1 LWCRRLPFRQGRP
14 GSVTAGRALQAKSAE
29 TRDIVPGIRLAPGVG
44 MTIVLL
50 VLTLAA
56 VIGLLYLL
64 CYGGVA
70 GPVDWLMD
78 TDTHGDRGR
87 PRVALTF
94 DDGPHPVHTPPLLD
108 ALAELGAPATFF
120 VVGQGVEA
128 HPELVARIAH
138 EGHELGNHTYRHR
151 YLPLARSRSVEH
163 ELRATDRA
171 VARAAGVVPHI
182 ARPPWGGRSPR
193 NVRVFQRLRKRLVL
207 WDVNSFDWKGK
218 PAAEVADRVL
228 ARARPGS
235 IILMHEARDGGE
247 TTIEA
252 VRMLV
257 PALRARGLELVTVSD
272 AIA

>member
-1 LWCRRLPFRQGRP
+1 MMVVI
-14 GSVTAGRALQAKSAE
+14 S
-29 TRDIVPGIRLAPGVG
+29 IV
-44 MTIVLL
+44 
-50 VLTLAA
+50 TLAA
-56 VIGLLYLL
+56 IVGLLYLL
-64 CYGGVA
+64 CYGGLE
-70 GPVDWLMD
+70 GPVDWLMA
-78 TDTHGDRGR
+78 TDPHGDRAR
-87 PRVALTF
+87 PRIALTF
-94 DDGPHPVHTPPLLD
+94 DDGPHPVHTAPLLD
-108 ALAELGAPATFF
+108 ALAELDAPATFF
-120 VVGQGVEA
+120 LVGRDVEA
-128 HPELVARIAH
+128 NPALVARIAS

-171 VARAAGVVPHI
+171 IANVTGTVPTV

-218 PAAEVADRVL
+218 PAAHVVERVL
-228 ARARPGS
+228 ERARPGS

-257 PALRARGLELVTVSD
+257 PALRARGFELVTVSE

>member
-1 LWCRRLPFRQGRP
+1 MVIAL
-14 GSVTAGRALQAKSAE
+14 SIVT
-29 TRDIVPGIRLAPGVG
+29 V
-44 MTIVLL
+44 
-50 VLTLAA
+50 AA

-64 CYGGVA
+64 CYGGFE
-70 GPVDWLMD
+70 GPVDWIMG
-78 TDTHGDRGR
+78 TDPHGNRTR
-87 PRVALTF
+87 PRIALTF
-94 DDGPHPVHTPPLLD
+94 DDGPHPVHTAPLLD
-108 ALAELGAPATFF
+108 ALAELGVPATFF
-120 VVGQGVEA
+120 LVGKDVDA
-128 HPELVARIAH
+128 NPALVARMARD
-138 EGHELGNHTYRHR
+138 GHELGNHTYAHR

-171 VARAAGVVPHI
+171 IVRASGVVTTL

-218 PAAEVADRVL
+218 PASEVVERVL
-228 ARARPGS
+228 DRARAGS

-252 VRMLV
+252 VRLLI
-257 PALRARGLELVTVSD
+257 PALRARGFELVTVSR